1 MVDYAELH
9 CHSAFSLLDG
19 ASLPER
25 LVDGAVQLGLSALA
39 LTDHDDLG
47 GAVRFAFR
55 AREQD
60 DFAAIIG
67 AELTIDGPREPHHLT
82 LLARTAEGYA
92 NLSALVTHARSAPT
106 RGGPRV
112 SFDTLASRSAGL
124 LCLSGCP
131 RGELP
136 GALLRGDHLGARRA
150 AGRLHDVFGEHFAVE
165 VMDHGL
171 PEEARLAGDLV
182 ALARENALPWVV
194 TNNVHYATVAERILH
209 DVLVCLRAETTLEE
223 AGQNLRP
230 NAEWHLKAPQVMAE
244 RWRHDL
250 TGVHTSVALAER
262 CTFRLHQLDVPLPRP
277 TLPSPFTDDDEYL
290 RHLAYT
296 GARTRWGA
304 GVTPVHR
311 AQLDK
316 ELQLIGRKGLAGYFL
331 IMHEI
336 VAFAREAG
344 ILVQGRG
351 SAANS
356 AVCYCLGITAVDPV
370 RFDLLFERFLSDARD
385 GYPDIDLDIEH
396 TRREEVI
403 QFVYAQYGRV
413 HAAMVCAHTCFR
425 GRGAARDAARVLG
438 FSVEEGGRLAAQVER
453 RGGLDADDIRAAG
466 FDPTH
471 PRVRALSKVIHGL
484 IGLPRHRST
493 HVGGFVLSTRPI
505 GEVVPVEP
513 AAMVG
518 RTIIQW
524 DKDDLDL
531 VAIPKFDLLGLG
543 MLTALSIGLD
553 LVQDRHGVPATLYGL
568 PDRQEV
574 YDMIARADTI
584 GVFQIESRAQMN
596 SLPRTRPQTVYE
608 LAIQVA
614 LIRPGPLQG
623 DMVHPYIRRKR
634 GEEPIDCLH
643 PSLAPILRRTLGVPL
658 FQEQGMRLAVEAA
671 DFTLDEAESLRRA
684 IGNAHHRRKLAGLL
698 DKLRVGMKRKGI
710 VPQTI
715 ERIVRQIEAFSTYGF
730 PESHST
736 SFALLV
742 YASSWLKCLYPAE
755 FLCAM
760 LNAQPMGF
768 YSAAT
773 LIKDAQRHGVDVRGP
788 RLQLS
793 EWDTTMEGDGVRI
806 GLRWVS
812 GLGAAAHAALQQAR
826 TDGPFLS
833 ADDVVRRVRLPES
846 AWVTLAEAG
855 AFEGFLSG
863 SRRDAVWGVLRLAK
877 STAGPLPLSMPTE
890 AQISLPNLTPIEE
903 TAADLRTTGLTV
915 GPHLVSHVRPR
926 LDAARVWPAAHLRRA
941 RRNQWIRVAGLVN
954 TRQRPETAKGV
965 LFLTLEDET
974 GFVNIVVARHLFE
987 QHRALLVRAR
997 ALVVAGPVSCVQDV
1011 WNVKG
1016 RRFWPLPLLGSEHAP
1031 KGIDFR

>member
-1 MVDYAELH
+1 
-9 CHSAFSLLDG
+9 
-19 ASLPER
+19 
-25 LVDGAVQLGLSALA
+25 
-39 LTDHDDLG
+39 
-47 GAVRFAFR
+47 
-55 AREQD
+55 
-60 DFAAIIG
+60 
-67 AELTIDGPREPHHLT
+67 
-82 LLARTAEGYA
+82 
-92 NLSALVTHARSAPT
+92 
-106 RGGPRV
+106 
-112 SFDTLASRSAGL
+112 
-124 LCLSGCP
+124 
-131 RGELP
+131 
-136 GALLRGDHLGARRA
+136 
-150 AGRLHDVFGEHFAVE
+150 
-165 VMDHGL
+165 MDHGL
-171 PEEARLAGDLV
+171 PENARLAGDLV
-182 ALARENALPWVV
+182 ALARENDLPWVV
-194 TNNVHYATVAERILH
+194 TNNVHYAEVSERMVH
-209 DVLVCLRAETTLEE
+209 DVLVCLRAQTTLED
-223 AGQNLRP
+223 AGQRLRP
-230 NAEWHLKAPQVMAE
+230 NGEWHLKGPRVMAE

-250 TGVHTSVALAER
+250 SGIRTSVALAER
-262 CTFRLHQLDVPLPRP
+262 CTFRLHQLEVPLPRAS
-277 TLPSPFTDDDEYL
+277 LPSPFTDDDAYL

-296 GARTRWGA
+296 GARTRWGV
-304 GVTPVHR
+304 GITPIHR

-316 ELQLIGRKGLAGYFL
+316 ELMLIGRKNLAGYFL

-336 VAFAREAG
+336 IAFAREAH

-356 AVCYCLGITAVDPV
+356 AVCYCLGITAVDPI
-370 RFDLLFERFLSDARD
+370 RFDLLFERFLSDARE

-396 TRREEVI
+396 TRREEII
-403 QFVYAQYGRV
+403 QFVYERYGRM

-438 FSVEEGGRLAAQVER
+438 FSVEEGSRLAEQVER
-453 RGGLDADDIRAAG
+453 RGGLDEEAVRTVG
-466 FDPTH
+466 FDPAH
-471 PRVRALSKVIHGL
+471 PRVRALLSVIGGL
-484 IGLPRHRST
+484 LGLPRHRST

-553 LVQDRHGVPATLYGL
+553 LVCDRYGVPATLYGL

-634 GEEPIDCLH
+634 GEEPVDCLH

-698 DKLRVGMKRKGI
+698 DKLRVGMARKRI
-710 VPQTI
+710 PSETI

-742 YASSWLKCLYPAE
+742 HASSWLKCLYPAE

-788 RLQLS
+788 RLQSS
-793 EWDTTMEGDGVRI
+793 EWNTTMEDQGVRI
-806 GLRWVS
+806 GLRWVL
-812 GLGAAAHAALQQAR
+812 GLGAAAQAELER
-826 TDGPFLS
+826 ARAGGPFIS
-833 ADDVVRRVRLPES
+833 ADDAVRRAHLPES

-855 AFEGFLSG
+855 AFDGLLKG
-863 SRRDAVWGVLRLAK
+863 GRRDAVWAVLKLAR
-877 STAGPLPLSMPTE
+877 TTVGTLPLVMPEET
-890 AQISLPNLTPIEE
+890 QISLPNLLPIEE
-903 TAADLRTTGLTV
+903 TAADLKTTGLTV
-915 GPHLVSHVRPR
+915 GPHLITHIRPR
-926 LDAARVWPAAHLRRA
+926 LDAARIWCAAHLRRA
-941 RRNQWIRVAGLVN
+941 RPNQWIRVAGLVN

-987 QHRALLVRAR
+987 RHRALLVRAR

-1011 WNVKG
+1011 WNIKG
-1016 RRFWPLPLLGSEHAP
+1016 RRFWPLPLLGAEHAP
-1031 KGIDFR
+1031 RGIDFR